1 MPGRSGRAVQSRWD
15 VRPSRRVIDRFLG
28 GTQFTDLQ
36 GHRPLLGH
44 RRGCRARCPVSC
56 LGPPAAKSS
65 LEEPP
70 GLGRKQG
77 AAWHRVGRSERLSS
91 EWQGCSCSRQGAP
104 TGRWEEPL
112 PQQDSIP
119 RPRSH
124 THRAAGPGEGFWLQ
138 SPGPHCGR
146 KRPLTAIC
154 STRPPGR
161 LLRTQ
166 SWGAAEG
173 PLGPFVPDRRYRWRP
188 RLPGGRAFGAAERVA
203 VGAEGLPGQRLVR
216 GPSPG
221 CPQVFPI
228 PGPYL
233 EHPGPQSSPRV
244 LRSCRIAGRGAYSAL
259 TPTPGRGALEP
270 QIDTPALTPAQLP
283 RLCPG
288 PLLPC
293 PRL

>member
-1 MPGRSGRAVQSRWD
+1 MGAEPGAQSPAWGLLPRSPAWRSPRGSAGSKGRPGTGRGAVSACPASGRGAAALGREPQQEDGRSRY
-15 VRPSRRVIDRFLG
+15 PSKTRS
-28 GTQFTDLQ
+28 Q
-36 GHRPLLGH
+36 GH
-44 RRGCRARCPVSC
+44 
-56 LGPPAAKSS
+56 AA
-65 LEEPP
+65 
-70 GLGRKQG
+70 
-77 AAWHRVGRSERLSS
+77 
-91 EWQGCSCSRQGAP
+91 
-104 TGRWEEPL
+104 
-112 PQQDSIP
+112 
-119 RPRSH
+119 

-138 SPGPHCGR
+138 SPGSHCGR

-221 CPQVFPI
+221 CPQVLPI

-233 EHPGPQSSPRV
+233 EHPGPRSSPRV
-244 LRSCRIAGRGAYSAL
+244 LRSCRIAGRGACSAL

-270 QIDTPALTPAQLP
+270 QTDTPALTPAQLP